1 MDKDV
6 FHRIKECKL
15 TRNLKHN
22 EPSAPVHT
30 HFVKPIISNT
40 IGNNFPNINQTNH
53 INNNITDSTNSCNSQ
68 STN

>member
-1 MDKDV
+1 MNKDV

-30 HFVKPIISNT
+30 HFVKPII
-40 IGNNFPNINQTNH
+40 NNDQNMQNSLESSSIRYDEN
-53 INNNITDSTNSCNSQ
+53 INNNIFNLNNKVPS
-68 STN
+68 